1 MFEIEFS
8 ETALVGLAKLRK
20 SEPASFKKVEKLLD
34 ELRQHPMTGTGHPE
48 LLKGMSA
55 SVWSRRISNKH
66 RLVYEIID
74 SCVKVIILT
83 AYGHYADK

>member
-8 ETALVGLAKLRK
+8 ETALVGD
-20 SEPASFKKVEKLLD
+20 SVGVFCYNVDIKKVEKLLK

-48 LLKGMSA
+48 PLKGMSA

>member
-20 SEPASFKKVEKLLD
+20 SEPASFKKVEKLLE

-48 LLKGMSA
+48 PLKG
-55 SVWSRRISNKH
+55 
-66 RLVYEIID
+66 
-74 SCVKVIILT
+74 
-83 AYGHYADK
+83 

>member
-20 SEPASFKKVEKLLD
+20 SEPASFKKVEKLLE

-48 LLKGMSA
+48 PLKGMNA

-66 RLVYEIID
+66 RLVYEIVD

>member
-20 SEPASFKKVEKLLD
+20 SEPASFKKVEKLLE

-48 LLKGMSA
+48 PLKGTSA

-66 RLVYEIID
+66 RLVYEIVD
-74 SCVKVIILT
+74 SCVKVIILI